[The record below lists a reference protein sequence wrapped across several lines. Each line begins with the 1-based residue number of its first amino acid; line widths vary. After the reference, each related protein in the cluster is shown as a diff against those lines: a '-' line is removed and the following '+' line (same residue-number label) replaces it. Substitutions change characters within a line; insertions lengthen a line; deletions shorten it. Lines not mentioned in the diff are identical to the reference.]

1 MKTFAKANLREH
13 FSRHTNKKI
22 TNYCRHDD
30 EYMYADNDNDDNND
44 DGSRE
49 DGWDRSQLKRQSAD
63 D

>member
-1 MKTFAKANLREH
+1 
-13 FSRHTNKKI
+13 
-22 TNYCRHDD
+22 
-30 EYMYADNDNDDNND
+30 MYADNDNDDNND